1 MTWLWFLGNKMTVAD
16 LEGAADDEARGSAG
30 TFGEDFSTF
39 ANGFAEEAGVEE
51 EGGDVS

>member
-16 LEGAADDEARGSAG
+16 LEGAADDEAGGSA
-30 TFGEDFSTF
+30 GEDFSTF
-39 ANGFAEEAGVEE
+39 AAGSAEGAIVEE